1 MDFLKDKVFLK
12 SVLLLSIPI
21 ALQNLVTSVLN
32 IFDQMMVGWL
42 PPDIADNS
50 LSAVYLANQ
59 VVFIFEILIFAAC
72 NTVNIFIAQY
82 TNNGMGDQIPRRVGF
97 VLTVNLCVIFA
108 VGLLCGLA
116 PGAVIGLFNPDA
128 SYAELAENF
137 LRVVSLSM
145 LPMGL
150 SITLSFSMRAI
161 KRMKVALISN
171 IIAVACNIG
180 FNYWFMFGGG
190 FVPAMGLMG
199 AAWGTVISRTIELVL
214 VLGGLFLFKYPIVA
228 RFREMFRFD
237 RAFTKQYFKMFFPIL
252 CNEIFWVLSTSF
264 VYPFVY
270 AQLPDSAV
278 VLSSVTMA
286 QSVDKILS
294 VAMIGVGSAV
304 GIIMGNVIGDGD
316 RAKVDDYA
324 RKSHRFAVFLGVLIA
339 LLTVGSAFVAP
350 SFFVNNSIEARNQ
363 AQNLLLLYA
372 CTAVFRTV
380 TFNLVIGV
388 LRSGGDTTY
397 CMVMETL
404 AIWLISV
411 PLVLVG
417 GLVFEWNVYILYLLS
432 MVSEVVKCVFFYL
445 RMRSGKWIKFDMQ
458 PQPVAVEQLEEE
470 LQ

>member
-1 MDFLKDKVFLK
+1 MDFLKDKVFFK

-42 PPDIADNS
+42 PPDIADNC

-72 NTVNIFIAQY
+72 NTANIFIAQY
-82 TNNGMGDQIPRRVGF
+82 TNNGMRDRIPCRVGF
-97 VLTVNLCVIFA
+97 VLAVNLCVILA

-116 PGAVIGLFNPDA
+116 PGAVIGLFRPDE
-128 SYAELAENF
+128 SYAGLAEEF
-137 LRVVSLSM
+137 LRVVSLSL

-150 SITLSFSMRAI
+150 SITFTYSMRAI

-171 IIAVACNIG
+171 IIAVLCNIG

-190 FVPAMGLMG
+190 FVPAMGLIG
-199 AAWGTVISRTIELVL
+199 AAWGTVVSRSVELLL
-214 VLGGLFLFKYPIVA
+214 VLGGIFLFKYPIVG
-228 RFREMFRFD
+228 RLREMFRFD
-237 RAFTKQYFKMFFPIL
+237 AAFTKQYFKMFFPIL
-252 CNEIFWVLSTSF
+252 CNEIFWVLSSSF

-270 AQLPDSAV
+270 AQLPNSSV
-278 VLSSVTMA
+278 VLSSVTIA
-286 QSVDKILS
+286 QSVDKIVS

-304 GIIMGNVIGDGD
+304 GIVMSNVIGDGD
-316 RAKVDDYA
+316 RGKVDDYA
-324 RKSHRFAVFLGVLIA
+324 RKSHHFAVFVGVLIA

-350 SFFVNNSIEARNQ
+350 SFFTNNSLEARNQ
-363 AQNLLLLYA
+363 ARNLLLLYA

-380 TFNLVIGV
+380 TFNQVIGV
-388 LRSGGDTTY
+388 LRSGGDTTC
-397 CMVMETL
+397 CMLVETL

-417 GLVFEWNVYILYLLS
+417 GLVFSWNVYILYLLS
-432 MVSEVVKCVFFYL
+432 MVSEVIKCAVFYL
-445 RMRSGKWIKFDMQ
+445 RMRSGKWIKFDLQ
-458 PQPVAVEQLEEE
+458 PAAVGLPKEE
-470 LQ
+470 LR